1 MKFVHQSQQRS
12 TQVVLYAVV
21 QSAPLRQSVP
31 ALAGF
36 RSLQR
41 FALRRE
47 QDAYFTHPVRRV
59 NTFFKLFFR
68 PSRLTPT
75 TRKFKKVRLPD
86 QTRILS
92 LL

>member
-1 MKFVHQSQQRS
+1 MKFVHQNQQRS

-47 QDAYFTHPVRRV
+47 QDAYFTHPVCRV
-59 NTFFKLFFR
+59 NTFFKLFFQTVAINAYN
-68 PSRLTPT
+68 P
-75 TRKFKKVRLPD
+75 KV
-86 QTRILS
+86 QKGLS
-92 LL
+92 S